1 MTNNYKKAISMI
13 NSAKSIALFSHISYD
28 CDALGSM
35 FGLYDFLKSI
45 DKDVD
50 IFLDDNINDTDAKIF
65 DKSLFSTELKS
76 YDLCILTDS
85 SDLDRIGKYANFFRN
100 HRSTLRLDHHKG
112 YFNIATIEIVE
123 DFSSASEVILNLIEK
138 MGAKPSSTS
147 ATYLYAGIASD
158 TDRFI
163 TSNVNLKTYE
173 HALKLVKYG
182 ADTEKVND
190 CLFKTKSLTAEKI
203 RALVF
208 QRLKTYDNDIA
219 ISYVKLKDLKKYGLN
234 QNKIDYANDLIY
246 LDNINISCLLKQ
258 YDKNTYKCSLRSKIG
273 YSASLIAEKF
283 GGGGHMMA
291 SGCVIQGS
299 KAKVTKKLLNE
310 IRKMYKS

>member
-35 FGLYDFLKSI
+35 FGLYEFLKSN
-45 DKDVD
+45 DKNVD
-50 IFLDDNINDTDAKIF
+50 MFLDDNINNTDAQIF
-65 DKSLFSTELKS
+65 DKSLFSTDLKT

-85 SDLDRIGKYANFFRN
+85 SDIERIGKYANYFKTHQN
-100 HRSTLRLDHHKG
+100 TLRLDHHKG

-123 DFSSASEVILNLIEK
+123 EFSSASEVVLNLIEK

-173 HALKLVKYG
+173 NALKLVKYG
-182 ADTEKVND
+182 ADTEKVNNF
-190 CLFKTKSLTAEKI
+190 LFKTKSLTAEKI

-208 QRLKTYDNDIA
+208 QRLKIYDNDIA

-234 QNKIDYANDLIY
+234 QNKIGYANDLIY
-246 LDNINISCLLKQ
+246 LENIKISCLLKQ
-258 YDKNTYKCSLRSKIG
+258 HGKNTYKCSLRSKTG
-273 YSASLIAEKF
+273 YNACLVAEKF

-291 SGCVIQGS
+291 SGCIIRGS
-299 KAKVTKKLLNE
+299 RKKVTKKILNV
-310 IRKMYKS
+310 IRKLYK